1 MIGSSNV
8 SRFYPDLDPKWKE
21 DIKFEKCTKIE
32 VLAAI
37 LNETNAE
44 KVIVSVVENFLS
56 DAVGD
61 LKVKEDIEKAIDVA
75 MKDYLAIIQ
84 VAADR
89 IPNTKFALV
98 EPMRRPA
105 LPWYETRLEE
115 IIRFHNK
122 CIQRMKRPN
131 VDRING
137 LLQSTQHFDS
147 FGVHLVPSS
156 GISFVE
162 MIIANADDLFEMMQ
176 TDVVEIDDEEM
187 KESEEQTAVRSVS
200 GREKSDV
207 LPLIVATNSMDAN
220 QRMLKLEEKV
230 KGMQGDIESRKR
242 SDNQVFARMREELD
256 FAGNCKREDR
266 ILLIGLS
273 SEEGRPTN
281 QLEFKNWLSKLVGA
295 TLERITKDSAEG
307 VAFVN
312 PLKGG
317 GGDILPICEVRM
329 KSRELALQIRKDFAI
344 KRKSGGEELGRL
356 FIANS
361 VTLATR
367 VRLDVMKAI
376 AKKCE
381 SKSEQMFVRGFSSR
395 PVLQIRQRDGSRPP
409 LTLTF
414 ADAVGRFGAKLKDAD
429 LAGAY
434 RRAGRAFSGELEQN
448 FVVLTDPVA
457 IKMGRGG
464 MGAAGNP
471 ASGPAFLS
479 APNKRPL
486 ASNRNQSEKKKMN
499 LKKKD

>member
-207 LPLIVATNSMDAN
+207 LPLIVATNSLDAN

-230 KGMQGDIESRKR
+230 K
-242 SDNQVFARMREELD
+242 
-256 FAGNCKREDR
+256 
-266 ILLIGLS
+266 
-273 SEEGRPTN
+273 
-281 QLEFKNWLSKLVGA
+281 
-295 TLERITKDSAEG
+295 
-307 VAFVN
+307 
-312 PLKGG
+312 
-317 GGDILPICEVRM
+317 
-329 KSRELALQIRKDFAI
+329 
-344 KRKSGGEELGRL
+344 
-356 FIANS
+356 
-361 VTLATR
+361 
-367 VRLDVMKAI
+367 
-376 AKKCE
+376 
-381 SKSEQMFVRGFSSR
+381 
-395 PVLQIRQRDGSRPP
+395 
-409 LTLTF
+409 
-414 ADAVGRFGAKLKDAD
+414 
-429 LAGAY
+429 
-434 RRAGRAFSGELEQN
+434 
-448 FVVLTDPVA
+448 
-457 IKMGRGG
+457 
-464 MGAAGNP
+464 
-471 ASGPAFLS
+471 
-479 APNKRPL
+479 
-486 ASNRNQSEKKKMN
+486 
-499 LKKKD
+499 